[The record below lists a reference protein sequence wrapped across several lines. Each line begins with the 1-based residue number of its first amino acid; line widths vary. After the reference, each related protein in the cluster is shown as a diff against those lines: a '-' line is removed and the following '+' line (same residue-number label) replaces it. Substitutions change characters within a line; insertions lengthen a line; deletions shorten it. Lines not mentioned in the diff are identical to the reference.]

1 MVPPRTDF
9 LRFTAG
15 LNSNGAKASLSFATL
30 KACGDCSPKII
41 ARISGMATKGKEVYK
56 GFIWLDEYVKEDV
69 QFSFSVEEIGNFID
83 TVEDIL
89 SPDCPRS
96 VYNASTNYLYGSL
109 SVAEMKPTMYKLEI
123 VCQNDCDT
131 SCCARLKNSIILN
144 TGELISLVEMFK
156 GALPLICLGL

>member
-1 MVPPRTDF
+1 MVSPRTDF
-9 LRFTAG
+9 LRFTSG
-15 LNSNGAKASLSFATL
+15 LNSNGVKASLSFGTL
-30 KACGDCSPKII
+30 PACGDFSPKII
-41 ARISGMATKGKEVYK
+41 ARISGRATKGKLDCTGIV
-56 GFIWLDEYVKEDV
+56 WLDEYVKEDV

-96 VYNASTNYLYGSL
+96 VYNASTNYLCGSL
-109 SVAEMKPTMYKLEI
+109 SVAEMKPSMYKLEI
-123 VCQNDCDT
+123 AGQYDCDT

-156 GALPLICLGL
+156 GALPRLCLGL

>member
-1 MVPPRTDF
+1 MKETDF
-9 LRFTAG
+9 LRFTSGA
-15 LNSNGAKASLSFATL
+15 NSIGIKATLSFAPL
-30 KACGDCSPKII
+30 PACRDCSPKII
-41 ARISGMATKGKEVYK
+41 ARISGMATKGKEDAT
-56 GFIWLDEYVKEDV
+56 GFVWLDEYVKEDV

-83 TVEDIL
+83 TLEDIL

-109 SVAEMKPTMYKLEI
+109 SVAEMKTNMYRLAI

-156 GALPLICLGL
+156 GALPRLCLGL